1 MKIDMHLHTRAS
13 FDCESDP
20 AEIVCWAARK
30 GIKALVVTEHDTAE
44 GYDDLKAAADKAGI
58 VVIPGLEHTA
68 ARGTH
73 YLIYLTPELPLPS
86 DDMEMIKEVHFRG
99 GLVGIAHP
107 FRSDTGIIYNQ
118 IENNLYS
125 EDEVS
130 NILSAADFIE
140 VFNGKSTVK
149 QNTQALELA
158 AQYPKLIRIGG
169 SDSHHP
175 STIGCAHTEIAGFK
189 TGTVLEM
196 AEGFCNLKTKV
207 ITLAEL
213 DESTSEKTIKRGA
226 EGIRKLMVKLKP
238 YIPARI
244 WRIGKSAYRTEVNR
258 IANKK
263 AAKSI
268 TRQQ

>member
-30 GIKALVVTEHDTAE
+30 GIDVLVVTEHDTTE

-58 VVIPGLEHTA
+58 VVIPGVEHTS

-86 DDMEMIKEVHFRG
+86 EDLEMIKKVQSRG

-107 FRSDTGIIYNQ
+107 YRSDTGIIYNQ
-118 IENNLYS
+118 IEKNLYS

-140 VFNGKSTVK
+140 VFNGKSTTE
-149 QNTQALELA
+149 QNAQALELA
-158 AQYPKLIRIGG
+158 ARYPKLKHIGG

-175 STIGCAHTEIAGFK
+175 STIGSAHTEITGFN

-196 AEGFCNLKTKV
+196 AESFRNLETNV
-207 ITLAEL
+207 ITLPEL
-213 DESTSEKTIKRGA
+213 VESTSERTFKRSV

-244 WRIGKSAYRTEVNR
+244 WRIGKTAYRTEMNR
-258 IANKK
+258 VASQK
-263 AAKSI
+263 ASKSI